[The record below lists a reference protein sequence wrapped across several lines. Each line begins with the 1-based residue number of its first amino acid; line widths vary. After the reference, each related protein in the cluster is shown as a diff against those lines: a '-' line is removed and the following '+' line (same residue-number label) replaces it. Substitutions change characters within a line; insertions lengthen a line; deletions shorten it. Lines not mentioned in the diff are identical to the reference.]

1 LITKEELMK
10 IQILH
15 QQGLSQRAIA
25 KQLGISR
32 NTVKRYLRAKVD
44 TPVYAAR
51 TKGGSLLNPFKP
63 FLHSRIAQA
72 KPVHLS
78 GEVLFRELKER
89 GYTGSLSLLR
99 QYLYQ
104 YRGKAVPEPVIR
116 FETEVGK
123 QMQVDWGQMQG
134 GKEPIHAFIAVLG
147 YSRAMMVIFTDNMRY
162 ATLEQCHRLTFEY
175 FQGIPREVWYD
186 NMKTVVIE
194 RDAYGEGEHKLHQ
207 AFYQFAKSMGFIPKL
222 CHTYRPQTKG
232 KVERMVRYVRD
243 NFFRPLQTKLMAL
256 GQTLDINTANEQV
269 ALWLETVAHQRIHD
283 TTKQKPAERLVEERK
298 ALQALP
304 PRLLPVAS
312 TLPEHNSLPSLCV
325 LSQQPL
331 HHDLSIYDQLMEAI

>member
-1 LITKEELMK
+1 MK

-32 NTVKRYLRAKVD
+32 NTVKHYLRAKID
-44 TPVYAAR
+44 TPTYSAR
-51 TKGGSLLNPFKP
+51 KKGRSLLDPFKA

-78 GEVLFRELKER
+78 GEVLFREIKEL

-99 QYLYQ
+99 QYLFQ
-104 YRGKAVPEPVIR
+104 YRGKPTPEPVVR

-123 QMQVDWGQMQG
+123 QMQVDWGQMRG
-134 GKEPIHAFIAVLG
+134 GRTPIYAFIAVLG
-147 YSRAMMVIFTDNMRY
+147 YSRAMMVVFTDNMRY
-162 ATLEQCHRLTFEY
+162 DTLEQCHRLTFDY

-186 NMKTVVIE
+186 NMKTVVAE
-194 RDAYGEGEHKLHQ
+194 RDAYGEGEHKLNQ

-243 NFFRPLQTKLMAL
+243 NFFRPLNTKLMAL
-256 GQTLDINTANEQV
+256 GQILDINTANEQV
-269 ALWLETVAHQRIHD
+269 ALWLDTVAHQRIHD

-298 ALQALP
+298 VLQTLP
-304 PRLLPVAS
+304 PRLLAVAS
-312 TLPEHNSLPSLCV
+312 SLPDNSPLPSLNE
-325 LSQQPL
+325 LSQQRL
-331 HHDLSIYDQLMEAI
+331 QHDLSVYDQLMEAI

>member
-32 NTVKRYLRAKVD
+32 NTVKRYLRAKID
-44 TPVYAAR
+44 TPAYSTRA
-51 TKGGSLLNPFKP
+51 KNSSLLDPFKS
-63 FLHSRIAQA
+63 FLHSRIEQA
-72 KPVHLS
+72 KPIHLS
-78 GEVLFRELKER
+78 GEVLFREINEL
-89 GYTGSLSLLR
+89 GYSGSLSLLR

-104 YRGKAVPEPVIR
+104 YRGKPTPESVVR
-116 FETEVGK
+116 FETDIGQ
-123 QMQVDWGQMQG
+123 QMQVDWGQMRG
-134 GKEPIHAFIAVLG
+134 GKYPIHAFIAVLG
-147 YSRAMMVIFTDNMRY
+147 YSRAMMVVFTDNMRY
-162 ATLEQCHRLTFEY
+162 DTLEHCHRLTFDY

-194 RDAYGEGEHKLHQ
+194 RDAYGEGQHKLNQ

-243 NFFRPLQTKLMAL
+243 DFFRPLNTKLMSF
-256 GQTLDINTANEQV
+256 GQMLDKETANEHV

-283 TTKQKPAERLVEERK
+283 TTKQKPADRLIDERK
-298 ALQALP
+298 VLQPLP
-304 PRLLPVAS
+304 PQILPVAPSLLTES
-312 TLPEHNSLPSLCV
+312 TLPSSCV
-325 LSQQPL
+325 LNQQPL
-331 HHDLSIYDQLMEAI
+331 HHDLSVYDQLVGTL

>member
-1 LITKEELMK
+1 MK

-32 NTVKRYLRAKVD
+32 NTVKRYLQAKID
-44 TPVYAAR
+44 TPVYSAR
-51 TKGGSLLNPFKP
+51 KKSRSLLDPFKP

-78 GEVLFRELKER
+78 GEVLFRELKEL

-99 QYLYQ
+99 QYLFQ
-104 YRGKAVPEPVIR
+104 YRGKPTPEPVVR

-123 QMQVDWGQMQG
+123 QMQVDWGQMRG
-134 GKEPIHAFIAVLG
+134 GKSPVHAFIAVLG
-147 YSRAMMVIFTDNMRY
+147 YSRAMMVVFTDNMRY
-162 ATLEQCHRLTFEY
+162 DTLEQCHRLTFDY

-186 NMKTVVIE
+186 NMKTVVVE
-194 RDAYGEGEHKLHQ
+194 RDAYGEGEHKLNQ
-207 AFYQFAKSMGFIPKL
+207 AFYQFATSMGFIPKL

-243 NFFRPLQTKLMAL
+243 NFFRPLNTKLMAL
-256 GQTLDINTANEQV
+256 GQVLDINAANEQV
-269 ALWLETVAHQRIHD
+269 ALWLDTVAHQRIHD

-298 ALQALP
+298 VLQTLP
-304 PRLLPVAS
+304 PRLLAVAS
-312 TLPEHNSLPSLCV
+312 SLPDNSSLPSLSR

-331 HHDLSIYDQLMEAI
+331 HHDLSVYDQLMEAI